1 MATPTQGDIGDPH
14 PTPSTTGS
22 GYALGT
28 AILSTVIPGLGQL
41 VQKRV
46 VSGALYFAGFLGL
59 CAIAFLTRAA
69 STYFGVLL
77 LLFAL
82 FAYNT
87 IASCDAFFARRGI
100 DDRKAASI
108 LLIIPFV
115 SACIFASV
123 QWGVLVRA
131 TGFMFFEVP
140 SSGMLPTIERNSHI
154 MADLQAYSDHSPA
167 RGDVLIMKRD
177 GTFYVKRLIGLPGN
191 VVSINGG
198 VVSINGQPIEEPYA
212 LLGSDAD
219 AYGRYFDP
227 VSVPENSYFVLGDNR
242 DISVDSRK
250 SDFGMVTRRELVG
263 KALYLFESPRNGS
276 RIDLEQPAAIHGDP
290 TPP

>member
-1 MATPTQGDIGDPH
+1 MATPAQGEIGELH
-14 PTPSTTGS
+14 PPPRTTGS

-28 AILSTVIPGLGQL
+28 ALLSTVIPGLGQL

-59 CAIAFLTRAA
+59 CTIAFLTRAA
-69 STYFGVLL
+69 STYLGLLL

-82 FAYNT
+82 FAYDT

-100 DDRKAASI
+100 DDRKAISI

-115 SACIFASV
+115 SACIFACV

-131 TGFMFFEVP
+131 TGFMLFEVP
-140 SSGMLPTIERNSHI
+140 SSGMLPTIEKDSHI
-154 MADLQAYSDHSPA
+154 MVDLETYKSLPPA
-167 RGDVLIMKRD
+167 HGDVVILKRD
-177 GTFYVKRLIGLPGN
+177 GTFYAKRLIGLPGD
-191 VVSINGG
+191 VVAISEG
-198 VVSINGQPIEEPYA
+198 VVSINGQPIQEPYA
-212 LLGSDAD
+212 LLGSDAN

-263 KALYLFESPRNGS
+263 KALYLFESPRTGS
-276 RIDLEQPAAIHGDP
+276 RIDLEQPVPIHGGP
-290 TPP
+290 SS

>member
-1 MATPTQGDIGDPH
+1 MATPAQGDIGELH
-14 PTPSTTGS
+14 PAPSTTGS

-28 AILSTVIPGLGQL
+28 ALLSTVIPGLGQL

-59 CAIAFLTRAA
+59 CTVAFLTRAA
-69 STYFGVLL
+69 STYLGVLL
-77 LLFAL
+77 LLFVL

-100 DDRKAASI
+100 DERKTASI
-108 LLIIPFV
+108 VLIILFG
-115 SACIFASV
+115 AAFIFACV

-131 TGFMFFEVP
+131 TGFMFFGVP

-154 MADLQAYSDHSPA
+154 MADLQAYGDHSPA
-167 RGDVLIMKRD
+167 RGDVVIMKRD
-177 GTFYVKRLIGLPGN
+177 GTLYVKRLIGLPGN
-191 VVSINGG
+191 VVSISGG
-198 VVSINGQPIEEPYA
+198 VVSINGQPIQEPYA
-212 LLGSDAD
+212 LLGSDAN
-219 AYGRYFDP
+219 ANGRYFDP

-263 KALYLFESPRNGS
+263 KALYLFESPRTGS
-276 RIDLEQPAAIHGDP
+276 RIDLEQPVPIHGGP
-290 TPP
+290 SS